1 MGQVAEEMSDWVIV
15 TSDNPRSERPEAIA
29 GDITRGMRLL
39 NHEVILDRKAAI
51 ARAIASAGP
60 RDIVLIA
67 GKGHETTQETA
78 GKIEPFDDLA
88 VAATAVEDRPSDFG
102 R

>member
-1 MGQVAEEMSDWVIV
+1 
-15 TSDNPRSERPEAIA
+15 
-29 GDITRGMRLL
+29 MRMLT
-39 NHEVILDRKAAI
+39 HEVILDRKAAI
-51 ARAIASAGP
+51 TKAIATAGP

-78 GKIEPFDDLA
+78 GKIEPFDD
-88 VAATAVEDRPSDFG
+88 VAIATSAVENRPSEFG